1 MKRRQFMKA
10 GAAPLLAGLGG
21 AAMFNTLNIG
31 HAAGTGDYKALVCL
45 YLDGGNDGNN
55 TLVPTDA
62 AYNDYAT
69 ARPILALPKDS
80 LIALNGSSAG
90 HTFGL
95 HPALAPLA
103 PLYNNG
109 RLAWIANAGPLIV
122 PATAQQVIENAVQI
136 PPFLMSHSDQAAM
149 QQGWWGDFD
158 SSGWGGRALE
168 RFPST
173 LVNRLNAVTM
183 NQSRTFVLGQKSP
196 VSFMSPG
203 GNRYWGRAD
212 LGNPQSYWAQA
223 LNNMAK
229 WQFSNDYQA
238 EYGRN
243 LAANVDEAGILVK
256 VFGAAKP
263 PGANFAADELSNKLR
278 SLASVLPVFKSMGY
292 RRQIFLVGWGGFD
305 THYGQRGS
313 GATTQDAQLDVV
325 GRAMAAFDQAN
336 VAAGLDLDVT
346 TMMMSD
352 FGRTLRP
359 ASGAGSDHAW
369 GNHWFVMGGAVA
381 GGQVIGKFP
390 SLILGGADDGDPGSG
405 GRMVPTTSTEQ
416 VGATVMQWMGLP
428 ASEFAHVFPSLA
440 NFQTRN
446 LNFMKS

>member
-1 MKRRQFMKA
+1 MKRRQFLKA
-10 GAAPLLAGLGG
+10 GAAPLMAGLGG
-21 AAMFNTLNIG
+21 AGLYSTLGLG

-45 YLDGGNDGNN
+45 FLDGGNDGNN
-55 TLVPTDA
+55 TLVPTDG

-69 ARPILALPKDS
+69 ARPILALPKES
-80 LIALNGSSAG
+80 LAPLRGSSAG

-103 PLYNNG
+103 PLYDKG

-122 PATAQQVIENAVQI
+122 PATAAQVIGNAVPI
-136 PPFLMSHSDQAAM
+136 PPFLMSHSDQTAM
-149 QQGWWGDFD
+149 QQGWWGDAD
-158 SSGWGGRALE
+158 ASGWAGRALE
-168 RFPST
+168 RLPT
-173 LVNRLNAVTM
+173 NLVNRFNAVTM
-183 NQSRTFVLGQKSP
+183 NDNRTFVLGQKSP
-196 VSFMSPG
+196 VSFLNPG

-212 LGNPQSYWAQA
+212 LGSPQGFWAQA

-229 WQFSNDYQA
+229 WQFSNDFEA

-243 LAANVDEAGILVK
+243 LGANVDEATLLVK
-256 VFGAAKP
+256 VFAAAKAP
-263 PGANFAADELSNKLR
+263 AADFAGDDLATRLR

-292 RRQIFLVGWGGFD
+292 RRQIFLVSWGGFD

-313 GATTQDAQLDVV
+313 GPTTQDFQLDIV
-325 GRAMAAFDQAN
+325 GKALAAFDQAN
-336 VAAGLDLDVT
+336 VANGLDLDVT
-346 TMMMSD
+346 TLMMSD

-369 GNHWFVMGGAVA
+369 GNHWFAMGGAVA
-381 GGQVIGKFP
+381 GGQVVGKFP
-390 SLILGGADDGDPGSG
+390 SLVLGGADDGDPSGG
-405 GRMVPTTSTEQ
+405 GRMVPTISTEQ

-428 ASEFAHVFPSLA
+428 QSEFGHVFPSLA

-446 LNFMKS
+446 LGFMKA